1 MDIIKIGVMESN
13 FNCSG
18 LIYSVNGIA
27 PTIRAYA
34 GGNLEPKILV
44 KNNDQKDM

>member
-1 MDIIKIGVMESN
+1 MIKLGVIEPN
-13 FNCSG
+13 FNQSG
-18 LIYSVNGIA
+18 VIFSVDGIA

>member
-1 MDIIKIGVMESN
+1 MEIVMLAVIKPN
-13 FNCSG
+13 FNQSG
-18 LIYSVNGIA
+18 VIYSVDGIA

-44 KNNDQKDM
+44 KRHDKKSM

>member
-1 MDIIKIGVMESN
+1 MEIIILSVVEPN
-13 FNCSG
+13 FNQSG
-18 LIYSVNGIA
+18 VIYSINGIA

-44 KNNDQKDM
+44 KKRN

>member
-1 MDIIKIGVMESN
+1 MEMIKLGVMQQN
-13 FNCSG
+13 FNQSG
-18 LIYSVNGIA
+18 VIYSVDGIA

-44 KNNDQKDM
+44 KKHD